1 MAGGC
6 VEATCISV
14 NPHLR
19 YIDAPGYVS
28 VREIRSLDHAR
39 HMVPHHI
46 GREYDTMVQVSLKK
60 MACLAGLLTLV
71 LLVGRIE
78 MYETDET
85 FRNGMADVCSITR
98 PTVEE
103 VMEEFAQIPLIDG
116 KTFWELENELE
127 WV

>member
-1 MAGGC
+1 MN
-6 VEATCISV
+6 EK
-14 NPHLR
+14 
-19 YIDAPGYVS
+19 
-28 VREIRSLDHAR
+28 IRVLALCL
-39 HMVPHHI
+39 V
-46 GREYDTMVQVSLKK
+46 G
-60 MACLAGLLTLV
+60 CLAGLLTLV